1 MLVVIATSR
10 GGGKKMGGSLFKMKE
25 GGNNRYSHR
34 FLILLL
40 FTYIQQMGIYVYAY
54 NISDFLHFFPFHW
67 RCFKVY
73 VCHIMKALFYGAW
86 LACCIMTHGSVLCV
100 VSTSKLFFIIIVG
113 LFFKYQGSKLDRN
126 FIIVVKKKKLE
137 VKYDNLN
144 FIHML

>member
-54 NISDFLHFFPFHW
+54 NISDFLHFFFLFLPL
-67 RCFKVY
+67 
-73 VCHIMKALFYGAW
+73 ALFQSLCMSYREGLVLW
-86 LACCIMTHGSVLCV
+86 SVACFQYNDTRISFMCCLQLGIFFFFLLV
-100 VSTSKLFFIIIVG
+100 LFF
-113 LFFKYQGSKLDRN
+113 
-126 FIIVVKKKKLE
+126 
-137 VKYDNLN
+137 
-144 FIHML
+144 